1 MFHKKILCT
10 SIALLS
16 AFGSSAVM
24 AQSGDDVIE
33 EIVVTGIRSSL
44 TKALDV
50 KRSNTQIVDAI
61 VAEDIGKF
69 PDNNV
74 IEAMQRITGVQVT
87 NRGSGEVAAISIRGL
102 TDINTTVNGRNIFTA
117 SGLAVA
123 LQDVPA
129 SLIKQVDVYKTR
141 SASQIE
147 NGIAGSVDIKTQ
159 RPFDFDGS
167 KFVLA
172 ARAVNQEQAD
182 KTDPV
187 ISGLASNRWDT
198 GSGEFG
204 ALVNLSYAET
214 NYRDQSVTPGAMVP
228 FATDNPLAPFGNY
241 ERIFLDRAGVS
252 ENPIWTP
259 GLLNGLPNTAGSTLN
274 VNGQPMEYILGRDA
288 IFASDFTG
296 KRERTAAN
304 VSFQFAPNDTSE
316 YLFEAFYNGY
326 RNESFNS
333 LLFSFADWWGS
344 YTDSPT
350 AAADANVVLFPGTNI
365 VKSRSVTN
373 QFMFTSGDL
382 GTGKTDSYVYALG
395 GNWELSDN
403 LDVKSELT
411 YQDSEFSTEFVG
423 MRFEKGGHQIDVDFN
438 AGGGIP
444 AYSFPDNAVTADVD
458 ESDLTD
464 MVAWNSAQFYDTGA
478 HNTGDAT
485 TFTTDATYTTDF
497 SIFTAFD
504 FGVRVDQRNAAEAS
518 RRQGVKDALITDYD
532 SYDIIDGAFNGTL
545 PIESMEG
552 LASINNG
559 FFDGQADVPTTWA
572 VANGHYLKSNM
583 GDMRTAYGLTELP
596 LINGFDIEETTA
608 SAYVTAKFESELAGN
623 QIDGEL
629 GLRYTSSDTDMSFTD
644 INAQLEDPRAN
655 NTSSASNDATK
666 ILPSIMVRYYWT
678 DSLVS
683 RLAYTETLRR
693 PAFGQLNANI
703 TYNEDVTN
711 IGYGT
716 AGGGNPELQPTE
728 SKNYDFS
735 LEWYFAEGSSLYG
748 TLFQRDIE
756 GFVIDF
762 RRQVQREKPDGSMGT
777 YVLGQPYNASNG
789 DLKGL
794 ELGLVWFPD
803 NLPSALD
810 GFGIQ
815 ASYTALESSQT
826 TPITDSAG
834 NITGNQETELFGVS
848 DESYSIVLA
857 YDNYDVGV
865 RLSYAWRSQ
874 FLNNYEA
881 ALFAN
886 PIEIWRRPESS
897 LDLQISYD
905 VNDNLSLTLDGTNL
919 TEEIYQSH
927 YGQNGATTNNF
938 GSSLY
943 SRTFA
948 LGARLTF

>member
-1 MFHKKILCT
+1 MFKKKTLSL
-10 SIALLS
+10 SIAMVAAL
-16 AFGSSAVM
+16 GSSYVAV
-24 AQSGDDVIE
+24 AQDDQLE
-33 EIVVTGIRSSL
+33 EVVVTGIRASL
-44 TKALDV
+44 TQALDV
-50 KRSNTQIVDAI
+50 KRNNTQIVDAI
-61 VAEDIGKF
+61 VSEDIGKF

-87 NRGSGEVAAISIRGL
+87 NRASGEVAGISIRGL

-117 SGLAVA
+117 SGLSVA
-123 LQDVPA
+123 LQDIPA

-172 ARAVNQEQAD
+172 ARAINQEQAD
-182 KTDPV
+182 EIDPN

-198 GSGEFG
+198 AAGEFG

-228 FATDNPLAPFGNY
+228 FALDNPVAPFGNY
-241 ERIFLDRAGVS
+241 ERIFLDRGGVS
-252 ENPIWTP
+252 ENPIWQP
-259 GLLNGLPNTAGSTLN
+259 GLLNGLPSTPGSTLD
-274 VNGQPMEYILGRDA
+274 VNGQPMEYMLGRDA

-304 VSFQFAPNDTSE
+304 VAFQFAPNDTSE

-344 YTDSPT
+344 YENSPT
-350 AAADANVVLFPGTNI
+350 AAADANVVLFPNTNI

-403 LDVKSELT
+403 LKVKSELT

-444 AYSFPDNAVTADVD
+444 AYSFPDNPATADVD

-464 MVAWNSAQFYDTGA
+464 LVAWNSAQFYDSGT
-478 HNTGDAT
+478 HNTGDAI

-504 FGVRVDQRNAAEAS
+504 VGVRIDKRTAAEAS
-518 RRQGVKDALITDYD
+518 RRQGVKDANTTDYD
-532 SYDIIDGAFNGTL
+532 RYIIIDGAFNGTL
-545 PIESMEG
+545 PIETMDG
-552 LASINNG
+552 LASINSG
-559 FFDGQADVPTTWA
+559 FFDGQAKVPNTWA

-596 LINGFDIEETTA
+596 LVNGFDIEETTA

-623 QIDGEL
+623 RIDGEA
-629 GLRYTSSDTDMSFTD
+629 GLRYTGSDTDMVFTD
-644 INAQLEDPRAN
+644 INKQLEDPRLD
-655 NTSSASNDATK
+655 NTSSASANATK
-666 ILPSIMVRYYWT
+666 ILPSIMVRYHLT
-678 DSLVS
+678 DNLSS
-683 RLAYTETLRR
+683 RFAYTETLRR

-703 TYNEDVTN
+703 NYNEDVTN

-716 AGGGNPELQPTE
+716 AFGGNPELKPTE

-762 RRQVQREKPDGSMGT
+762 RRQVQREKPNGDMGT
-777 YVLGQPYNASNG
+777 YVLSQPFNASNG
-789 DLKGL
+789 ELKGL
-794 ELGLVWFPD
+794 EIGAVWFPD
-803 NLPSALD
+803 NLPDVLD
-810 GFGIQ
+810 GFGVQ

-826 TPITDSAG
+826 TPITNTAG
-834 NITGNQETELFGVS
+834 DVVATEETDLFGVS

-857 YDNYDVGV
+857 YDKNDLGV
-865 RLSYAWRSQ
+865 RLSYAWRSE

-881 ALFAN
+881 ASFAN
-886 PIEIWRRPESS
+886 PLEIWRKPESS
-897 LDLQISYD
+897 LDLQISYA
-905 VNDNLSLTLDGTNL
+905 VNDNLSLTFDGTNL
-919 TEEIYQSH
+919 TEEIYQSY
-927 YGQNGATTNNF
+927 YGENGATTNNF

-948 LGARLTF
+948 VGARLTF